1 LIPYGKQGGNDTVD
15 VRGKYTEITWSSDA
29 AGDVS
34 QDGLLKC
41 LVMEML
47 TPETRYGN
55 VMFSAYERSI
65 CSSSNVDFIKLVAEV
80 NTSINQP
87 FLRQNKAIIN
97 LIAFFC

>member
-1 LIPYGKQGGNDTVD
+1 MLGYGDANTRDKIPKRV
-15 VRGKYTEITWSSDA
+15 
-29 AGDVS
+29 
-34 QDGLLKC
+34 
-41 LVMEML
+41 
-47 TPETRYGN
+47 
-55 VMFSAYERSI
+55 FSAYERSI